1 MSMIKTLC
9 GYNVTRASAVQQR
22 KLMMILGAHLAYV
35 SAKSGEIIST
45 SMLKGALLTIG
56 EENIA
61 EISNII
67 LWKTVKNGGNE
78 LVTIENFD
86 GGMNL
91 YFTLLAE
98 GIHFNLADFI
108 FWLDGELDVRAKET
122 QAEAALTGS

>member
-1 MSMIKTLC
+1 MSVIKTLC
-9 GYNVTRASAVQQR
+9 GYNVTRASAVNQR

-45 SMLKGALLTIG
+45 SMLKGALLTVG

-61 EISNII
+61 KISDIV

-78 LVTIENFD
+78 LVTIDNFD

-98 GIHFNLADFI
+98 GIHFNLGDFTS
-108 FWLDGELDVRAKET
+108 WLDGELDARAKES
-122 QAEAALTGS
+122 QAEAV